1 MVSVK
6 NSDIAGDAAGT
17 SVASMVESI
26 VGCKWSLS
34 VLASIRSGVVRPG
47 ALERACAG
55 ISNKV
60 LNERLRK
67 LVGFGILERRAF
79 GEIPPRVEYHFTP
92 LGDRFLEILD
102 GIERLQRELE
112 DTN

>member
-1 MVSVK
+1 MKKSEM
-6 NSDIAGDAAGT
+6 AGQARGA

-34 VLASIRSGVVRPG
+34 VLASIRSGVHRPG

-92 LGDRFLEILD
+92 LGARFLEIVD
-102 GIERLQRELE
+102 GIERLQDEL
-112 DTN
+112 DAPN